1 MIVRHAAEVST
12 TPLRAATFRSDEF
25 PDAVSYHLEQQ
36 KERNMQI
43 KVNGVELCVETSGD
57 PADPPVLLIGVTV
70 LSWPDELCAAL
81 AGRHVVRYDL
91 RDAGRSTFADPDA
104 PGYDL
109 RDLVTD
115 AAELLAALDLGR
127 AHVAGMGVGGF
138 IAQLLA
144 LDHPARVASL
154 TLVST
159 RPVAPGPV
167 DPDLPDHAPDVMG
180 QLFGRPAPDWTDRD
194 SVVDY
199 MTGGARLMSGSRG
212 FDERDVRAA
221 AGAVFDRAERT
232 AKAQRA
238 SHIGSMFAAVDC
250 RPRWRE
256 RLGEI
261 AAPTLVVHGDEDP
274 FFPHGN
280 GVALAAE
287 IPGATLLTLPGIGH
301 GLPRVTWP
309 AVADAL
315 LRHTS

>member
-1 MIVRHAAEVST
+1 M
-12 TPLRAATFRSDEF
+12 L
-25 PDAVSYHLEQQ
+25 
-36 KERNMQI
+36 I
-43 KVNGVELCVETSGD
+43 KVNGVELCVETFGN
-57 PADPPVLLIGVTV
+57 PADPPVLLVGVTM

-81 AGRHVVRYDL
+81 AGRYVVRYDL
-91 RDAGRSTFADPDA
+91 RDAGRSTFVDPDA
-104 PGYDL
+104 PAYDL

-115 AAELLAALDLGR
+115 ASELLVALELGR

-144 LDHPARVASL
+144 LDHPGQVASL

-167 DPDLPDHAPDVMG
+167 DPDLPGHAPEIMAE
-180 QLFGRPAPDWTDRD
+180 LFGYPEPDWVDRN

-199 MTGGARLMSGSRG
+199 MTRSARLKSGSGG
-212 FDERDVRAA
+212 FSEQDVRAA
-221 AGAVFDRAERT
+221 AGAVFDRAGRT

-238 SHIGSMFAAVDC
+238 SHLGTMFAAIDC
-250 RPRWRE
+250 QPRWRE
-256 RLGEI
+256 RLGDI
-261 AAPTLVVHGDEDP
+261 AAPTLVIHGDEDP

-287 IPGATLLTLPGIGH
+287 IPGATLLTLSGIGQ
-301 GLPRVTWP
+301 GVPRATWP